1 VVTTSKVGVA
11 VTAESRTGNLFVRNS
26 TGLVREASA
35 VDATIFNAVIS
46 APIGSTI
53 AYSIFFTLVAFPGAD
68 VSGVLLITL
77 IINIP
82 VLIMFALLAASMPR
96 VGGDY
101 VWVSRVLSPPLSLI
115 SNVAMIFG
123 GLFGAAFFAK
133 FFAVFALGPALV
145 ALGVLAN
152 NESFVSWGSSFQ
164 TNTTWILIASLAMV
178 VLQTLILM
186 RGTKTTFRWQ
196 NGAFIIAMAGTLL
209 AFVVLA
215 VGSRHGFLAN
225 LGSVNHKFGGGTAA
239 QIISKANAAGAHPD
253 LGDLNATL
261 PTLFAIQGFMMWNF
275 WSVYMSGE
283 LKSAS
288 NRRRQLSVMFGA
300 LIWDV
305 VLLIL
310 GARLLFRIA
319 GYNLVYA
326 LNLPSPAYAIP
337 SGPFYQFLAALVYN
351 TPVLTVLILGSFLF
365 WSLPSMIANTYMP
378 IRSFF
383 ARSFDRLMPEGLAKV
398 NERTHSP
405 VTAILTANVIIA
417 LVVVWSVYSH
427 SFQLVLGMI
436 VLAGALAVIIVGAA
450 AIALPRRRPD
460 LYQASPANV
469 NWFGVPVLYVTGVLS
484 IIEFLVIIGIA
495 LKYPAL
501 VMNGDPSNRWWIPAF
516 LAALIVAGLLLYYV
530 PLYLRR
536 RQGVNVGF
544 VYKEL
549 PPE

>member
-1 VVTTSKVGVA
+1 
-11 VTAESRTGNLFVRNS
+11 
-26 TGLVREASA
+26 
-35 VDATIFNAVIS
+35 
-46 APIGSTI
+46 
-53 AYSIFFTLVAFPGAD
+53 
-68 VSGVLLITL
+68 
-77 IINIP
+77 
-82 VLIMFALLAASMPR
+82 MFALLAASMPR

-101 VWVSRVLSPPLSLI
+101 VWVSRVLSPLLALI

-145 ALGVLAN
+145 ALGVLASN
-152 NESFVSWGSSFQ
+152 DTFVNWGTSFQ
-164 TNTTWILIASLAMV
+164 TDTTWILIASLAMV
-178 VLQTLILM
+178 ALQTVILI

-196 NGAFIIAMAGTLL
+196 NGAFVVAMLGTLL
-209 AFVVLA
+209 AFFVLLI
-215 VGSRHGFLAN
+215 GSKHGFLSH
-225 LGSVNHKFGGGTAA
+225 LDSVNAKFGGGNAQ
-239 QIISKANAAGAHPD
+239 QIIDKAGARGAAPD
-253 LGDLNATL
+253 LGNLNATL
-261 PTLFAIQGFMMWNF
+261 PTLFSIQGFMMWNF

-288 NRRRQLSVMFGA
+288 NRRRQLNIMFGA

-305 VLLIL
+305 ALLIL
-310 GARLLFRIA
+310 GAQLLFRIA

-326 LNLPSPAYAIP
+326 LNAGSPAYKIP

-351 TPVLTVLILGSFLF
+351 TPIITVLILGSFLF

-383 ARSFDRLMPEGLAKV
+383 AWSFDRLMPEGLAKV

-405 VTAILTANVIIA
+405 VQAILTANVIIA
-417 LVVVWSVYSH
+417 IVVIWSVYSH

-450 AIALPRRRPD
+450 AIALPKRRPD
-460 LYQASPANV
+460 LYQSSPANV
-469 NWFGVPVLYVTGVLS
+469 NLWGIPVLYIVGVLS
-484 IIEFLVIIGIA
+484 IIEFLVIIGIS

-501 VMNGDPSNRWWIPAF
+501 VMNGDSSNIWWIPAF
-516 LAALIVAGLLLYYV
+516 LGALIAAGLIIYYA
-530 PLYLRR
+530 PRYFRR
-536 RQGVNVGF
+536 RQGVNIDF
-544 VYKEL
+544 VYTEL

>member
-1 VVTTSKVGVA
+1 MG
-11 VTAESRTGNLFVRNS
+11 RLFVRNS

-68 VSGVLLITL
+68 PSGVLLITL

-152 NESFVSWGSSFQ
+152 NDTFVSWGSSFQ

-178 VLQTLILM
+178 ALQTLILM

-196 NGAFIIAMAGTLL
+196 NGAFIIAMVGTLV

-215 VGSRHGFLAN
+215 VGSRHGFLTHLNA
-225 LGSVNHKFGGGTAA
+225 VNHKFGGGTSA
-239 QIISKANAAGAHPD
+239 QIIGKANAFGAHPD
-253 LGDLNATL
+253 LGNLNATL
-261 PTLFAIQGFMMWNF
+261 PTLFSIQGFMMWNF

-326 LNLPSPAYAIP
+326 LNLPSPAYKIP
-337 SGPFYQFLAALVYN
+337 SGPFFQFLAALVYN
-351 TPVLTVLILGSFLF
+351 TPVLTVLILGTFLF

-383 ARSFDRLMPEGLAKV
+383 AWSFDRLMPEGLAKV

-417 LVVVWSVYSH
+417 LVVIWSVYSH

-469 NWFGVPVLYVTGVLS
+469 NWFGIPVLYITGALS
-484 IIEFLVIIGIA
+484 IIEFVIIIGIA
-495 LKYPAL
+495 FKYPAL
-501 VMNGDPSNRWWIPAF
+501 VMNGNPSNVWWIPAF
-516 LAALIVAGLLLYYV
+516 LAALIVIGLLLYYV

-536 RQGVNVGF
+536 REGVNVGF

>member
-1 VVTTSKVGVA
+1 VTTEG
-11 VTAESRTGNLFVRNS
+11 RTGRLFVRNS

-53 AYSIFFTLVAFPGAD
+53 AYSIFFTLVAFPGASP
-68 VSGVLLITL
+68 SGVLLITL
-77 IINIP
+77 VINIP

-133 FFAVFALGPALV
+133 FFSVFALGPALV

-152 NESFVSWGSSFQ
+152 NDSFVSWGNSFQ

-178 VLQTLILM
+178 ALQTLILM

-196 NGAFIIAMAGTLL
+196 NGAFIVAMAGTLI
-209 AFVVLA
+209 AFVVLI
-215 VGSRHGFLAN
+215 VGSRHGFLAH
-225 LGSVNHKFGGGTAA
+225 LDSVNHKFGGGTSADIINKASA
-239 QIISKANAAGAHPD
+239 QGAHPD
-253 LGDLNATL
+253 LGNLNATL
-261 PTLFAIQGFMMWNF
+261 PTLFSIQGFMMWNF

-310 GARLLFRIA
+310 GAQALFRIA

-326 LNLPSPAYAIP
+326 LNLPSPAYKIP

-351 TPVLTVLILGSFLF
+351 TPVLTVLILGTFLF

-383 ARSFDRLMPEGLAKV
+383 AWSFDRLMPEGLAKV

-417 LVVVWSVYSH
+417 LVVIWSVYSH

-469 NWFGVPVLYVTGVLS
+469 NWFGIPVLYITGALS
-484 IIEFLVIIGIA
+484 IIEFLIIIGIS

-501 VMNGDPSNRWWIPAF
+501 VMNGNPSNIWWIPAF
-516 LAALIVAGLLLYYV
+516 LGALIVIGLLLYYV
-530 PLYLRR
+530 PLYLRKR
-536 RQGVNVGF
+536 EGVKVGF